1 MVIKPSSITNL
12 QNWTLH
18 GWGISPSGLLLR
30 LRDEAQREEKAFDE
44 VVDVGT
50 FDVKAVFKR
59 IRFSRKLVLIGGGIL
74 LLGGASGV
82 AAILVGKDQLFGPSE
97 VVLNGLECKTA
108 QTVKIKKN
116 GSVWIRKFVR
126 TEGGDG
132 QERVKTAL
140 RVAKAIYDKE
150 HPDLVQVSVL
160 DQKGPQ
166 MRADMRGRSIAAQA
180 IYIADLAKLPEGAA
194 SENYSAYYYDSN
206 AADDGQFYGLR
217 IDLPAED
224 AKAMTASLT
233 EFTDCADPVAA
244 VPADGHGA
252 PAGGHGAPAG
262 HDAPA
267 GHGAEAS
274 GGHGSDAH
282 GGDAKPSDGHGS
294 EGGVSDGHGGG
305 ETPAEGGHDAPA
317 SAQGEGHGTSE
328 PLLTSTPEGKSESM
342 FSFGY
347 IKSLLFGKGETNAQ
361 AAEQPAAAGHSAP
374 VSSDGHGDAADNSAP
389 AVAEEPA
396 DAHGKPASEATG
408 GHDTHAAP
416 SADGHEAASGGEH
429 AAETPKPEH

>member
-1 MVIKPSSITNL
+1 MRN
-12 QNWTLH
+12 
-18 GWGISPSGLLLR
+18 
-30 LRDEAQREEKAFDE
+30 EARREDKAFDE

-82 AAILVGKDQLFGPSE
+82 AAIFVGKDQLFGPSE
-97 VVLNGLECKTA
+97 VALNGLECKTA

-116 GSVWIRKFVR
+116 GSLWVRKFVR

-132 QERVKTAL
+132 PERVKTAL
-140 RVAKAIYDKE
+140 RVAKAIYDKD

-160 DQKGPQ
+160 DANGPQ

-180 IYIADLAKLPEGAA
+180 IYIADLGKLPEGAA

-206 AADDGQFYGLR
+206 VAEDGQFYGLR

-233 EFTDCADPVAA
+233 EFADCADPVAA
-244 VPADGHGA
+244 SAADGHGA

-262 HDAPA
+262 H
-267 GHGAEAS
+267 GAEAS
-274 GGHGSDAH
+274 DGHGSDGH
-282 GGDAKPSDGHGS
+282 GGDAKASDGHGS
-294 EGGVSDGHGGG
+294 EGGDGHGSG
-305 ETPAEGGHDAPA
+305 ETPVEGGHDAPA
-317 SAQGEGHGTSE
+317 SAQGGGHGSTE

-347 IKSLLFGKGETNAQ
+347 IKSLLFGKGETKAQ
-361 AAEQPAAAGHSAP
+361 AAQEPAADDHGTAAASAGLGEAAGHSASAVADEP
-374 VSSDGHGDAADNSAP
+374 AAHDAPATHDAPAGAAAVGHDAPAAKDADGHDAADS
-389 AVAEEPA
+389 
-396 DAHGKPASEATG
+396 
-408 GHDTHAAP
+408 
-416 SADGHEAASGGEH
+416 GEH
-429 AAETPKPEH
+429 AAEPPKPQH